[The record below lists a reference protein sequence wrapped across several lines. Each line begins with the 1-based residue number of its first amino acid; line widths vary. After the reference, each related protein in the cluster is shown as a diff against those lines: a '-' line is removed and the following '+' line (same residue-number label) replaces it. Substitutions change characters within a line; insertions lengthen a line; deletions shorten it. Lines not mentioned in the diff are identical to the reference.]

1 MERLLRRI
9 EELRAWRNARELAIS
24 PWRFEAQEFVAVVP
38 VGGHWPIVT
47 LPVALSA
54 SVQVPVEWEGLQ
66 VEIELWLGGEGFVRF
81 STGLE
86 VGVNAPHFRFPLI
99 ASAVGGESIQIEAK
113 VVPKGMFGSH
123 IPEPRIE
130 RAHLVV
136 PNREVNDFERDTAMI
151 WEAVQQLGDHD
162 ASGLLMDALDYAFD
176 AIAGTWPSATELSVT
191 RYVHSW
197 RHAIGSGTAAM
208 PPDYAA
214 TALNTRWTN
223 SPLWHL
229 PAAPLPLEPLAPE
242 AAESVVGARAWLADR
257 VAAIR
262 EVYPPAGRIALT
274 GHAHIDLAWLW
285 PVAETRRKNTRTF
298 ASMLHLMDRYE
309 DFIFNQSSAQVYA
322 WMEEDSPH
330 LLEAVKSRVAE
341 GRWEPIGGSWL
352 EPDGQV
358 TGGEAYVRHLLYGQR
373 YFAKT
378 FGKRSTVAWLPD
390 VFGFSGG
397 LPQIFRGAGLT
408 SLFTIKLNWNEANVF
423 PHDLFEWV
431 GVDGSSVTAHTFFNH
446 PGFGYNGNISPQD
459 TLNTWRNFRG
469 KPKHPESLLAVGW
482 GDGGGGPTDVML
494 ENYAR
499 IAEFPALPRLRMTH
513 IEEFF
518 QALPREG
525 LPKWVG
531 ELYLEFHR
539 GTLTTQSLVKKLNR
553 ESEHRLM
560 EAEVL
565 GVLAKQSGFAYPA
578 DEIERAWKTLLLNQ
592 FHDILP
598 GSSIHEVYEDT
609 HRDLREVV
617 ATATTAR
624 DSALEAIAGGTGDHF
639 LIANAGIADRLL
651 SVVLPPD
658 STGPFVDS
666 HGASIP
672 TQVIEGGVLLHSQR
686 SLVPGTG
693 WTTICR
699 GSVVSPSD
707 ESGES
712 VRVEQNASRI
722 TITNDQLRVTIAPD
736 GTIAELFDL
745 VAGRAA
751 IADRANQLHVYLDK
765 PRQFDAWDIDESHE
779 SAGEEIVAVSPPVI
793 TETGPLRVSVRVERR
808 WRDSAIVQTY
818 RLLAGSRRLDI
829 ETEIDWHERERL
841 VKALFPLAVHTH
853 EATYETMYGVVR
865 RPTHRNTSWDAARF
879 EVCGHRFVDLSE
891 PGYGVALLN
900 DGKYGFSAHGNQ
912 LTISIVRGPLYPDP
926 YADEGSHAFTL
937 SLLPHS
943 GDWTVAGVSAE
954 AFALNSP
961 LIADP
966 ADEPSSQRRQFVEVE
981 GIELQLGALK
991 AAEEGDGVVL
1001 RVHEPNGAR
1010 GVAVLRFDRE
1020 YETIRAV
1027 NLLEEPDESI
1037 DVERLDGR
1045 TVRVAIRPFQILTL
1059 RLQQTVT

>member
-9 EELRAWRNARELAIS
+9 EELRAWRNARERAIS
-24 PWRFEAQEFVAVVP
+24 PWQFESQGIAALVP
-38 VGGHWPIVT
+38 VGGVWPAVG
-47 LPVALSA
+47 LPVSLSA
-54 SVQVPVEWEGLQ
+54 SVQVPVEWAGFP

-86 VGVNAPHFRFPLI
+86 VGVNAPHFRFPLVV
-99 ASAVGGESIQIEAK
+99 SAVGGESIHIEAE

-136 PNREVNDFERDTAMI
+136 PNREVNEFERDTAMV

-162 ASGLLMDALDYAFD
+162 ASRLLLDALDGAFD
-176 AIAGTWPSATELSVT
+176 SIAGSWPSATDVSVS
-191 RYVHSW
+191 RYVHSL
-197 RHAIGSGTAAM
+197 RHAIGSGAAAM

-229 PAAPLPLEPLAPE
+229 PPAPLPLEPLSAE
-242 AAESVVGARAWLADR
+242 AIESVVRARAMLADR

-262 EVYPPAGRIALT
+262 EEYPPAGRIALT

-285 PVAETRRKNTRTF
+285 PVAETRRKNRRTF
-298 ASMLHLMDRYE
+298 DSMLHLMDRYD

-322 WMEEDSPH
+322 WMEEDAPH

-373 YFAKT
+373 YFEKT

-408 SLFTIKLNWNEANVF
+408 SFFTIKLNWNEANVF
-423 PHDLFEWV
+423 PYDLFEWV
-431 GVDGSSVTAHTFFNH
+431 GLDGSSVTAHTFFNH

-469 KPKHPESLLAVGW
+469 KSKHPESLLAVGW

-494 ENYAR
+494 ENFAR

-518 QALPREG
+518 RALPREG
-525 LPKWVG
+525 LPRWVG

-560 EAEVL
+560 EAEVF
-565 GVLAKQSGFAYPA
+565 GVLARRNGFICPA
-578 DEIERAWKTLLLNQ
+578 DVIEAAWKKLLLNQ

-609 HRDLREVV
+609 HRDLHEVV
-617 ATATTAR
+617 ATATAAR
-624 DSALEAIAGGTGDHF
+624 NSALESISGETGDHF
-639 LIANAGIADRLL
+639 LIANAGVADRPLT
-651 SVVLPPD
+651 VTLPPVA
-658 STGPFVDS
+658 SGPFVDTR
-666 HGASIP
+666 GMSIP
-672 TQVIEGGVLLHSQR
+672 TQVVEDGVLLHSTR

-693 WTTICR
+693 WTTVR
-699 GSVVSPSD
+699 AGS
-707 ESGES
+707 ESAAALPLEDS
-712 VRVEQNASRI
+712 VRVEQLPSGI
-722 TITNDQLRVTIAPD
+722 TITNGQLRVTIGVD
-736 GTIAELFDL
+736 GTVTEIFDL
-745 VAGRAA
+745 VAGRSA
-751 IADRANQLHVYLDK
+751 IADRANRLHVYLDK

-779 SAGEEIVAVSPPVI
+779 SAGEEIVAVVPPVI
-793 TETGPLRVSVRVERR
+793 TETGPLRVSVQVERR
-808 WRDSAIVQTY
+808 WRDSRVTQTY

-841 VKALFPLAVHTH
+841 VKAHFPLAVHTH
-853 EATYETMYGVVR
+853 EATYETMYGSVR
-865 RPTHRNTSWDAARF
+865 RPTHRNTSWDAAKF
-879 EVCGHRFVDLSE
+879 EVSGHRFVDLSE
-891 PGYGVALLN
+891 PGYGVSLLN
-900 DGKYGFSAHGNQ
+900 DGKYGFSANGND
-912 LTISIVRGPLYPDP
+912 LTVSLVRGPLYPDP
-926 YADEGSHAFTL
+926 FADEGKHAFTY
-937 SLLPHS
+937 SLFPHT
-943 GDWTVAGVSAE
+943 GDWTVSGVSAE
-954 AFALNSP
+954 AFTLNSP
-961 LIADP
+961 LIAVAAIIPDV
-966 ADEPSSQRRQFVEVE
+966 ESRQFVRVE
-981 GIELQLGALK
+981 GVELQLGALK
-991 AAEEGDGVVL
+991 PTEDGDGVIL
-1001 RVHEPNGAR
+1001 RLHEPNGAR
-1010 GVAVLRFDRE
+1010 GFATIHFDQD
-1020 YETIRAV
+1020 YASIQAV
-1027 NLLEEPDESI
+1027 NLLEEQDNSI
-1037 DVERLDGR
+1037 EVERMGDLSA
-1045 TVRVAIRPFQILTL
+1045 RVAIRPFQILTL
-1059 RLQQTVT
+1059 QLQHVVT